1 MIASGIVPPVVTPL
15 TESGEIDVPSLH
27 RLIDHLI
34 DGGVHALFALGSS
47 GEAVYFTNAQR
58 AQILTE
64 IVSYTDGR
72 VPVYGGVIDMQAN
85 RVIENIRNA
94 EKAGVD
100 AVVATAPFYSICSQ
114 EDIENNFRALRES
127 TELPILAYDIP
138 VCVHYK
144 LDPAMLVKLGT
155 EGVLQG
161 VKDSSG
167 DDVSFRRLCLMNKEA
182 GHPLTLLTG
191 HELVVDGAL
200 LSGADGCVPG
210 LGNVDPAGYVRL
222 WNDYTSGDWKAMQK
236 EQDRLAQL
244 FDIVFSVQGKVGVSA
259 GIGAFKTALRELGI
273 IETNQMNPPMTR
285 IEDEPTLTAITE
297 VLRRAE
303 LLK

>member
-285 IEDEPTLTAITE
+285 IEDEPTLTAIME

>member
-15 TESGEIDVPSLH
+15 TESGDIDVPSLH

-34 DGGVHALFALGSS
+34 NGGVHALFALGSS
-47 GEAVYFTNAQR
+47 GEAVYFTNSQR

-114 EDIENNFRALRES
+114 EDIENNFRALRDS
-127 TELPILAYDIP
+127 TDLPILAYDIP

-144 LDPAMLVKLGT
+144 LDPAMLVKLGS

-222 WNDYTSGDWKAMQK
+222 WNHYIDGDWKAMQE

-244 FDIVFSVQGKVGVSA
+244 FDIVYSVQGKVGVSA
-259 GIGAFKTALRELGI
+259 GIGAFKTALRELGVI
-273 IETNQMNPPMTR
+273 DTNHMNPPMRR
-285 IEDEPTLTAITE
+285 IEDEPTLTAIRE